1 MEIKLSGSHTFET
14 STDKKIKA
22 SEINGIMQSLDV
34 LLATRR
40 LAQRESIE
48 GTNTTKPMLIPD
60 AMKENITPITDN
72 YSIFVN
78 KYGEG
83 TWIRKTA
90 NPDEYECRDTRKR
103 PAQR

>member
-1 MEIKLSGSHTFET
+1 MKLHITGTNPYDTAEN
-14 STDKKIKA
+14 KKID
-22 SEINGIMQSLDV
+22 SSDINNAVKSMDV
-34 LLATRR
+34 FLATRR
-40 LAQRESIE
+40 LAQREAIE
-48 GTNTTKPMLIPD
+48 GTASTKPMLIPD
-60 AMKENITPITDN
+60 AMKEQITPITEN

-103 PAQR
+103 PPQR